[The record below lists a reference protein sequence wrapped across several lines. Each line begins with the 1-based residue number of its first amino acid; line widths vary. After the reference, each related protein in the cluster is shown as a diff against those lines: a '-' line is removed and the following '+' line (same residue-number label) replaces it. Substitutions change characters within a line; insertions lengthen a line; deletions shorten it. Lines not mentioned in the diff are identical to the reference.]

1 MDSIYSMMFGIMLG
15 KNNRGEVV
23 GRDTVG
29 NYTID
34 TCYTVDQ
41 GWETAVWKDNHSMLI
56 VGRYPSREAAEKGHK
71 DWCAACQLEPSQAW
85 DVQMEEIISF

>member
-1 MDSIYSMMFGIMLG
+1 MDSIYSMLFGISLG
-15 KNNRGEVV
+15 SHNRAEEV

-29 NYTID
+29 RYTID

-41 GWETAVWKDNHSMLI
+41 GWETAVWKDNNNMLI
-56 VGRYPSREAAEKGHK
+56 VGRYPSREDAEEGHK
-71 DWCAACQLEPSQAW
+71 TWCEVCQLEPSQAW